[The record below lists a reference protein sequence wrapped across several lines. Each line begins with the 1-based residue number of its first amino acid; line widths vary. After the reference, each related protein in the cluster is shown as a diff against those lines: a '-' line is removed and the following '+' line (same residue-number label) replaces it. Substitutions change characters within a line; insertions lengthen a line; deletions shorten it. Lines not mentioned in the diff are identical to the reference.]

1 MRKISLIGFIFLLVA
16 SQAKAEEALT
26 LEKCVELAIKNSP
39 VIHQAW
45 LEKEEAAAKITEAGA
60 AFYPRL
66 ELSTTYT
73 RLDEKPSL
81 GGNVSFG
88 EMSLGD
94 ISFGDDDIYSLKGSA
109 QQPLYTGGRIAAAY
123 RMAKISKELTDWNC
137 KKVTAELI
145 LEVRS
150 GYFQVLKAEK
160 FKLVAGEAVRQV
172 EAHRDLTSNLLEA
185 GIVTKADL
193 LKAEVALAQAKQ
205 NLMKAEDGLK
215 LSQGNLNILLGRAG
229 LAGQAGSAGQAI
241 EEKVTLEELTD
252 YESLELSLDTCL
264 KEALANRPELKQME
278 INIALAKLGIRLAGS
293 SYYPQVALIGNYDY
307 QKGSSQA
314 ATDWKG
320 FWSITLSGSINP
332 WDFGKTRSQ
341 VEQAGSKLG
350 QTEDGKARMVN
361 GITLEVQRA
370 YLASHTA
377 FSSIEVAK
385 GAIGEAEESL
395 RITEERYKEGVSTS
409 TDVLDAQT
417 DLTSSRTNYYAA
429 LYDYFIARA
438 ELSKAIGKLGI
449 VSKR

>member
-1 MRKISLIGFIFLLVA
+1 MLVA

-26 LEKCVELAIKNSP
+26 LEKCVELAIKNNP
-39 VIHQAW
+39 VIHQAR
-45 LEKEEAAAKITEAGA
+45 LEKEEAAAKITEAGT

-66 ELSTTYT
+66 ELSATYT
-73 RLDEKPSL
+73 RLDEEPSL
-81 GGNVSFG
+81 GGDVSFG

-94 ISFGDDDIYSLKGSA
+94 ISFGDNDIYSLKGSA

-123 RMAKISKELTDWNC
+123 RMARISKELTDWNY

-145 LEVRS
+145 LEVKS
-150 GYFQVLKAEK
+150 GYFQVLKTEK

-185 GIVTKADL
+185 GIVTKSDL

-215 LSQGNLNILLGRAG
+215 LSQGNLNILLGRP
-229 LAGQAGSAGQAI
+229 I
-241 EEKVTLEELTD
+241 EKEVLLEELTD

-278 INIALAKLGIRLAGS
+278 ISIALAKLGIRLAGS
-293 SYYPQVALIGNYDY
+293 SYYPQVALIGSYDY

-314 ATDWKG
+314 AKDWEG
-320 FWSITLSGSINP
+320 SWSITLSGSINP

-341 VEQAGSKLG
+341 VEQAGAKLG
-350 QTEDGKARMVN
+350 QVEYGKARMVN

-409 TDVLDAQT
+409 TDVLDAQI
-417 DLTSSRTNYYAA
+417 DLTSARTNYYAA
-429 LYDYFIARA
+429 LYDYFIAGV

-449 VSKR
+449 VSNR